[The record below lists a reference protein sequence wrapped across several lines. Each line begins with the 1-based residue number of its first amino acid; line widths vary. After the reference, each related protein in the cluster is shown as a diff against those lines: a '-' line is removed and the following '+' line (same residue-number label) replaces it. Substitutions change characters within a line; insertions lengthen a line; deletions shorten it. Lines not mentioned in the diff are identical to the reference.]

1 MSYREVGVIEVR
13 EVLRLWGL
21 GRSYRAISELC
32 GVDRKTARRY
42 VLVAE
47 QAGLKREA
55 AAGEISDELIG
66 QVIEGVRPA
75 GPESYGAAWGVCVSQ
90 RSWLQATLGE
100 GLRLT
105 KVRELL
111 LRHTGEAVPYQTLHR
126 YAVRELGFG
135 RRRVTVRVDDGKPGE
150 EVQVDFGR
158 MGRLLDERA
167 GRCRLVWALILTAC
181 YSRHQF
187 VWLTFTQALEDVIEG
202 FEKAWEFFG
211 GVFRVVVPDNMKT
224 IVLTADSVSPR
235 LNEGFLEYAQA
246 RGFVIDPARVRKPDD
261 KPRVERQVPYVR
273 DSFFAGE
280 RFRDLGEARE
290 RAELWCRSVA
300 GLRVHG
306 TTQRRPIE
314 VFEAEE
320 KGCLLPAPR
329 TAYDVPLHADVT
341 VGIDHHVRVER
352 ALYSVPTAWVGKK
365 VHARAD
371 RELVRISMRGQLIKT
386 HPRQQAGG
394 RSTDPKDYPEGK
406 AIYATR
412 NGAALLEQA
421 RKAGSA
427 CGQVADKL
435 LEGPLPWA
443 SMRHVYRLL
452 GLVRSYGEERVEKAC
467 LKVLEAD
474 AIDIVRIARILE
486 RGLEGRERAQPA
498 GRLGRLVPFRF
509 QRSTEEFTA
518 GRAAKPPLSDDEES
532 DDER

>member
-1 MSYREVGVIEVR
+1 MSYREVGVMEVR

-21 GRSYRAISELC
+21 GRSYRAIGELC
-32 GVDRKTARRY
+32 GVDRKTVRRY
-42 VLVAE
+42 VRVAE
-47 QAGLKREA
+47 RAGLKREA
-55 AAGEISDELIG
+55 AAGAIDDELIG
-66 QVIEGVRPA
+66 QILEGARPT
-75 GPESYGAAWGVCVSQ
+75 GPESYGAAWGVCVNH
-90 RSWLQATLGE
+90 RSWLEAALGE

-111 LRHTGEAVPYQTLHR
+111 LRQTGEAVPYQTLHR
-126 YAVRELGFG
+126 YAARELGFG

-150 EVQVDFGR
+150 ELQVDFGR
-158 MGRLLDERA
+158 MGTMLDE
-167 GRCRLVWALILTAC
+167 GRSRLAWALILTAC

-224 IVLTADSVSPR
+224 IVLTADPVAPR

-246 RGFVIDPARVRKPDD
+246 RGFVIDPARVRTPTD

-280 RFRDLGEARE
+280 RFGDLSEARE
-290 RAELWCRSVA
+290 RAEVWCRSVS

-314 VFEAEE
+314 VFQAEE
-320 KGCLLPAPR
+320 KSCLLPAPG
-329 TAYDVPLHADVT
+329 ASYDVPLHADVT

-386 HPRQQAGG
+386 HPRQRPGG

-412 NGAALLEQA
+412 DGAALLEQA

-435 LEGPLPWA
+435 LEGPLPWTR
-443 SMRHVYRLL
+443 MRHVYRLL
-452 GLVRSYGEERVEKAC
+452 GLVRSYGEDRVEKAC
-467 LKVLEAD
+467 KKVLESD
-474 AIDIVRIARILE
+474 AVDIMRIARILE
-486 RGLEGRERAQPA
+486 RGLEGRQKPPPT

-509 QRSTEEFTA
+509 QRSTEEFAA
-518 GRAAKPPLSDDEES
+518 GRPAKPLAHGEES
-532 DDER
+532 DDES

>member
-1 MSYREVGVIEVR
+1 
-13 EVLRLWGL
+13 
-21 GRSYRAISELC
+21 
-32 GVDRKTARRY
+32 
-42 VLVAE
+42 
-47 QAGLKREA
+47 
-55 AAGEISDELIG
+55 
-66 QVIEGVRPA
+66 
-75 GPESYGAAWGVCVSQ
+75 
-90 RSWLQATLGE
+90 
-100 GLRLT
+100 
-105 KVRELL
+105 VRELL
-111 LRHTGEAVPYQTLHR
+111 LRHTGGAVPYQTLHR
-126 YAVRELGFG
+126 YVVRELGFG

-158 MGRLLDERA
+158 MGSLLDEGT
-167 GRCRLVWALILTAC
+167 GRTRMVWALILTAC
-181 YSRHQF
+181 YSRHQY

-224 IVLTADSVSPR
+224 IVETADPVSPR

-261 KPRVERQVPYVR
+261 KPRVERQVTYVR

-290 RAELWCRSVA
+290 RAEVWCRSVS

-320 KGCLLPAPR
+320 KGCLLAAPSAR
-329 TAYDVPLHADVT
+329 YDVPLHADVT
-341 VGIDHHVRVER
+341 VGIDHHVRVDR
-352 ALYSVPTAWVGKK
+352 ALYSVPTAWVGRK

-386 HPRQQAGG
+386 HPRQRPGG

-421 RKAGSA
+421 RKVGSA

-443 SMRHVYRLL
+443 RMRHVYRLL
-452 GLVRSYGEERVEKAC
+452 GLVRSYGEDRVEKAC
-467 LKVLEAD
+467 LKVIESD
-474 AIDIVRIARILE
+474 AVDIMRIARILE
-486 RGLEGRERAQPA
+486 RGLEGHEKAQTA
-498 GRLGRLVPFRF
+498 RRLGRLVPFRF
-509 QRSTEEFTA
+509 QRSTEEFSA
-518 GRAAKPPLSDDEES
+518 ARAERPLCDGEVS